1 MKQRTL
7 AMMTGFEEYTRKTGR
22 AIFLEEMEQV
32 VPWRELCGL
41 IEPHYPK
48 PGNGRPP
55 VGVERMLR
63 IYFLQQWFNL
73 SDPAVEETLYDS
85 AVMRQFVGIDLGHEP
100 VPDETTACK
109 FRHLLEEHQLGEQ
122 ILGTV
127 NLHLQAQGVRI
138 TTGTI
143 VDATILHAPS
153 STKNRE
159 QQRDPEMHQTKKGNQ
174 WYFGM
179 NAHVGV
185 DSKTKIIH
193 TAVATAANVAD
204 SAMLPDLLH
213 GEETR
218 VWGDQAYRGQTD
230 VIWERAPQADDRRKP
245 NPSACTGLAEHLLP
259 RRHGLIQSFPR
270 SFATLNEE
278 RLMAT
283 PSQTPDKSNRAVV
296 AFADGRR
303 LRGYIFDFSA
313 IKDSFR
319 LSPEEDPLQK
329 KGAEVKM
336 KDLKAVFFVRDFN
349 GNRGYQ
355 ESQAVEGQRHGRRLE
370 VIFRDGEKLVGTSEA
385 YNPQKLGFFLFP
397 ADGKSNNSRIFIV
410 NKNVQK
416 VKFL

>member
-1 MKQRTL
+1 MTSTNKQQRTL
-7 AMMTGFEEYTRKTGR
+7 AMMTGFERYTKKTRR

-32 VPWRELCGL
+32 VPWRELCAL

-174 WYFGM
+174 WFFGM
-179 NAHVGV
+179 KAHVGV

-204 SAMLPDLLH
+204 STVLADLLH

-218 VWGDQAYRGQTD
+218 VWGDQAYKGQSH
-230 VIWERAPQADDRRKP
+230 VIKECAPGAQDHTHRRYRYKNGIDEQERAKNRTKSSVRSKVEHVFQVMKLQFGFVKLRYRGLKKNAHRLFVTCALVNLFLSRRK
-245 NPSACTGLAEHLLP
+245 LL
-259 RRHGLIQSFPR
+259 
-270 SFATLNEE
+270 
-278 RLMAT
+278 
-283 PSQTPDKSNRAVV
+283 
-296 AFADGRR
+296 
-303 LRGYIFDFSA
+303 LRTNA
-313 IKDSFR
+313 
-319 LSPEEDPLQK
+319 
-329 KGAEVKM
+329 
-336 KDLKAVFFVRDFN
+336 
-349 GNRGYQ
+349 
-355 ESQAVEGQRHGRRLE
+355 
-370 VIFRDGEKLVGTSEA
+370 
-385 YNPQKLGFFLFP
+385 
-397 ADGKSNNSRIFIV
+397 
-410 NKNVQK
+410 
-416 VKFL
+416 